1 MEIYHNRKDYISVR
15 EFARRVNMSPQAI
28 YKQLDNKLL
37 EYCET
42 WAGKKVVS
50 IKALELFNGTGT
62 KNSDKHFDNQVVN
75 ELSKVVDELTTVVN
89 NLSKQVDFYK
99 LQIEEKDKQI
109 ATLQTLLNQ
118 SQQLNAQAQNKI
130 MMLEAPKKHWW
141 QRKPNNEVIIHA
153 ETSAN

>member
-1 MEIYHNRKDYISVR
+1 MEIYHDRKDYISVR
-15 EFARRVNMSPQAI
+15 EFAKRVNMSPQAI
-28 YKQLDNKLL
+28 YKQLDNKLR

-42 WAGKKVVS
+42 WAGKKVVA
-50 IKALELFNGTGT
+50 IKALELFNATGT
-62 KNSDKHFDNQVVN
+62 NNSNKHVDNQVVN
-75 ELSKVVDELTTVVN
+75 ELSKVVNELSTVVN
-89 NLSKQVDFYK
+89 NLEKQIDFYK

-141 QRKPNNEVIIHA
+141 QKKSKTEVVV
-153 ETSAN
+153 